1 MKQNYTNKQKLQRLT
16 TAGVLAALSLVLM
29 ATVRFPIF
37 PSAPF
42 YEMEFSDVPIL
53 LCSSIL
59 GPVYSLI
66 TLFIVCLIQTLFFS
80 SSSGIIGFIMHLVS
94 SGLTILVVWFIR
106 RKINGVKG
114 VLISDVLGVIVMT
127 LIMIPMNMWMVSEF
141 MGIDVKG
148 FINGFLAVCI
158 GFNLIKA
165 SVNLTIYS
173 LISPIITKEF
183 NKLFNK

>member
-1 MKQNYTNKQKLQRLT
+1 
-16 TAGVLAALSLVLM
+16 
-29 ATVRFPIF
+29 
-37 PSAPF
+37 
-42 YEMEFSDVPIL
+42 
-53 LCSSIL
+53 
-59 GPVYSLI
+59 
-66 TLFIVCLIQTLFFS
+66 
-80 SSSGIIGFIMHLVS
+80 MHLVS

-106 RKINGVKG
+106 RKINGIKG